1 MKDERLRVD
10 KVGLLDLFRPFMKGG
25 GLLLYSL
32 AYATGA
38 TKFISDNLEMQRE
51 SYIKQRDQMD
61 LAHMQVRKNFNPNI
75 PLRGVNGFSQ
85 GDKNINTHDK
95 QQGFNKGSDSEER
108 KSETLR

>member
-1 MKDERLRVD
+1 
-10 KVGLLDLFRPFMKGG
+10 
-25 GLLLYSL
+25 
-32 AYATGA
+32 
-38 TKFISDNLEMQRE
+38 
-51 SYIKQRDQMD
+51 MD